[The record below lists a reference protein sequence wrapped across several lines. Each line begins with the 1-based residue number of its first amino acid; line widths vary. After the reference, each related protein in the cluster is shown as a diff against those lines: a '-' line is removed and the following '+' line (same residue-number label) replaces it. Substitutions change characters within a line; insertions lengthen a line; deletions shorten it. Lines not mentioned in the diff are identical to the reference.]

1 VRSNAE
7 GLHTIKKPRIDWE
20 GSDQKAICISDKET
34 QHFIHREKHTI
45 KLILARNKWIRR
57 RKLKKFTETQCYNYS
72 QTILIKI
79 LILMYSQ
86 NKKTGI
92 LLEGYKWNREVQ
104 KVGLNFN
111 VCRRSFML
119 IV

>member
-1 VRSNAE
+1 VTKRLNISYIERS
-7 GLHTIKKPRIDWE
+7 D
-20 GSDQKAICISDKET
+20 
-34 QHFIHREKHTI
+34 TI
-45 KLILARNKWIRR
+45 KLISARNKWIRH

-79 LILMYSQ
+79 LILMHSQ